1 LELPPTVP
9 PTTTIP
15 QGGACEAV
23 CELGGQKAKCETRMQ
38 WSVKNYFIAKYDA
51 CDSAQKMVTHQC
63 PVCANCKVEHFG
75 CVDPQIL
82 ERKGKEVAILKKY
95 DVESRFRF
103 RGRQQTEAVAAG
115 VFLFLAVLSAVV
127 AFVGFSLSPRLLRRR
142 ANISARL
149 VTDVSAQEGLLEV
162 LAGE

>member
-1 LELPPTVP
+1 MECAQAGSGCTRACPHDSEHDGRCACSDAFAFLHVRVGHLAQLCARRCPHWSCRLGWVTGGIWCSMLAVFVP
-9 PTTTIP
+9 W
-15 QGGACEAV
+15 
-23 CELGGQKAKCETRMQ
+23 LR
-38 WSVKNYFIAKYDA
+38 IAPLRYHA
-51 CDSAQKMVTHQC
+51 S
-63 PVCANCKVEHFG
+63 
-75 CVDPQIL
+75 
-82 ERKGKEVAILKKY
+82 
-95 DVESRFRF
+95 
-103 RGRQQTEAVAAG
+103 GRQQTEAVAAG